1 MTAARQR
8 KRKGEVV
15 TGWLNFNKPYEMTST
30 QAVAYIK
37 RLFNAQKV
45 GHGGTLDPLAT
56 GVLPIALGEATK
68 TMQFI
73 LESDKKYRFTITFG
87 EERNT
92 DDAEGEVINTSANRP
107 DLAAL
112 TDVIPHFLG
121 NIEQIP
127 PQFSAIK
134 QAGQTAYARAR
145 QGETVDMPPRPV
157 VIHSLTLGETS
168 GTPEALKTA
177 TLEAHVSKGTY
188 VRSLARDIGRMLGC
202 YGYISQLTRTQAGPF
217 PLENAIDKQTLDKYD
232 ETGQIPHEHLLGAA
246 AGLDDI
252 PAYVAEP
259 SEIRQF
265 RQGKAIQRIH
275 LQPGLRKVVT
285 RQGELVSLVEVETGG
300 NLRIVRNF
308 NDSR

>member
-1 MTAARQR
+1 MAAHRQRQR
-8 KRKGEVV
+8 KGDPV
-15 TGWLNFNKPYEMTST
+15 TGWLNLHKPYEMTST

-37 RLFNAQKV
+37 RLFRAQKV

-73 LESDKKYRFTITFG
+73 LESDKKYRFTVTFG

-92 DDAEGEVINTSANRP
+92 DDAEGEITQTSTSQLTQ
-107 DLAAL
+107 DAL
-112 TDVIPHFLG
+112 EDCLPHFLG
-121 NIEQIP
+121 AIEQLP

-134 QAGQTAYARAR
+134 QEGQTAYARAR
-145 QGETVDMPPRPV
+145 KGETVDMPPRPV
-157 VIHSLTLGETS
+157 TIHSFSLVDIT
-168 GTPEALKTA
+168 GTPEAVSTA
-177 TLEAHVSKGTY
+177 TFDAHVSKGTY
-188 VRSLARDIGRMLGC
+188 VRSLARDMGRMLGC
-202 YGYISQLTRTQAGPF
+202 YGYISQLVRTQAGPF
-217 PLENAIDKQTLDKYD
+217 KLEAAVTKETLDKFD
-232 ETGQIPHEHLLGAA
+232 ETGQKPLEHLQGAA

-259 SEIRQF
+259 AEVRQF
-265 RQGKAIQRIH
+265 RQGKAIQRVH

-285 RQGELVSLVEVETGG
+285 RQGDLISLVEVQPDG

-308 NDSR
+308 N